1 MTRIPYDTL
10 ITEIV
15 FMSNM
20 DIKYSYFLYDPTLVN
35 ARNFAYEIAKRYQ
48 EVPYKKDMTISW
60 KEYHGEHV
68 VLLDILHPD
77 DVSKSLLYEHL
88 FDWTKKWY
96 RFHYDERESY
106 EWLMVDNLD
115 MHIDYRNQIL
125 VVISPYLP
133 EVLVEKSCCIQDRT
147 RILRKIYKHFKIY
160 SLTLSK
166 TN

>member
-20 DIKYSYFLYDPTLVN
+20 GIKYSYFLYDPTLVN
-35 ARNFAYEIAKRYQ
+35 AKNFAYELAKRYK
-48 EVPYKKDMTISW
+48 EVPYKKDMSVSW
-60 KEYHGEHV
+60 KEYHNEHI

-77 DVSKSLLYEHL
+77 DIAKSMLYEHL
-88 FDWTKKWY
+88 FEWTRNWY
-96 RFHYDERESY
+96 RIHSDERESY
-106 EWLMVDNLD
+106 EWLMIDSLN
-115 MHIDYRNQIL
+115 MCIDYRSQIL

-133 EVLVEKSCCIQDRT
+133 EELVEKSCCIENRT

-160 SLTLSK
+160 SLTISK
-166 TN
+166 IS